1 MRTDETPNGAVK
13 GRASRF
19 WLFAPFAIFAL
30 VVIGWIAAWFM
41 ISDRVA
47 SELDGVVA
55 REQAL
60 GRDWDCADRRIGGFP
75 FRIEIACASLI
86 VTRGDG
92 ASFALGR
99 SRATAQV
106 YQPRHVIFEIA
117 GPMRGGDG
125 STLVE
130 GDWELLQGSIRG
142 LGRGDEQVSAY
153 ALSPH
158 LRAVAPRF
166 AAFGGAPVDASADRL
181 EIHAR
186 PSPGLAPEQGA
197 LDIVLRA
204 AQSSSPVLDGL
215 TGDVAPADVEIHA
228 RVTHLRGLPSG
239 EPRDMAGIWRDRG
252 GRLDLAL
259 LDIVKGNARI
269 QLRGE
274 LALDAL
280 LRPEGRINPSA
291 AGIDDLTG
299 RLFGVER
306 AGGASSFL
314 DILAPRAQAAPG
326 PDAPDQSLRAFPP
339 LLLRDGRVFIGPLP
353 LPQVR
358 LQPVF

>member
-1 MRTDETPNGAVK
+1 MPMDGAGK
-13 GRASRF
+13 RRGSRF
-19 WLFAPFAIFAL
+19 WLFAPFGLFAL
-30 VVIGWIAAWFM
+30 VVVGWSAAWFL

-47 SELDGVVA
+47 SELDAVVA
-55 REQAL
+55 RERDL
-60 GRDWDCADRRIGGFP
+60 GRDWDCAERSISGFP
-75 FRIEIACASLI
+75 FRIEIGCASL
-86 VTRGDG
+86 VFTRGDG

-130 GDWELLQGSIRG
+130 GDWELLQGSVRG

-153 ALSPH
+153 AVSPR

-166 AAFGGAPVDASADRL
+166 AALGGAPVEASADRL

-186 PSPGLAPEQGA
+186 PSPGLAPERGA

-204 AQSSSPVLDGL
+204 GQAASQALDGL
-215 TGDVAPADVEIHA
+215 TGDRAPADVEIQA
-228 RVTHLRGLPSG
+228 RATYLRGLPSG
-239 EPRDMAGIWRDRG
+239 EPRDMAAIWRDRG

-259 LDIVKGNARI
+259 FDVAKGNARI
-269 QLRGE
+269 QLRGD

-280 LRPEGRINPSA
+280 LRLEGRIEPSA

-306 AGGASSFL
+306 RDAASGAMALL
-314 DILAPRAQAAPG
+314 DVIAPRAAAAAGAG
-326 PDAPDQSLRAFPP
+326 PADQTLRAFPP